1 MEKEINQESFRDRL
15 STMDDKGKRRWIYPK
30 RPKGR
35 LHTYRI
41 IVAIALLLILFGLP
55 FTEIN
60 GNQTLLLDIIDR
72 KFYIF
77 GLVFTPQDT
86 HIFAL
91 ATIAFLIFII
101 LFTFVFGRLFCG
113 WICPQTIF
121 MEMVFRKIEYLIEG
135 DARSQ
140 IKLNRAPWTVSKIFK
155 KSLKHFI
162 FGTLSVV
169 IINLLMSYIVG
180 SKRMIDM
187 ITSPISENLGI
198 FLAMAILSA
207 IFYFI
212 FAFFRE
218 QVCTNVCP
226 YGRMQGVLLVDDSII
241 VQYDFGRGEHRGTMK
256 DRKINENPPAS
267 LVESLNPDVIKA
279 KQNRGIDLKE
289 WGDCID
295 CNQCVEV
302 CPTGIDIRNGTQLE
316 CVNCTAC
323 IDACDD
329 VMSKMKKPL
338 GLIRLDSFNGII
350 TGKDRLITKRGY
362 AYVAV
367 LVVILVAFGI
377 VFAARTNVDAIILRT
392 PGMTYINVN
401 EAEISNLYNY
411 KFINRANQDFSKLEI
426 KMVGLEGEIEYI
438 GGKIPELKS
447 LDRVAGSFFV
457 KAKKSALKGQSTPV
471 RFEVYNDGEKL
482 ESKKSNFLGPIK

>member
-1 MEKEINQESFRDRL
+1 MEDENKHESFRDTL
-15 STMDDKGKRRWIYPK
+15 STLDEKGNRKWIYPK
-30 RPKGR
+30 KPKGKF
-35 LHTYRI
+35 HTYRI
-41 IVAIALLLILFGLP
+41 MVAILLLLILFGLP

-60 GNQTLLLDIIDR
+60 GSQTLLLDIIDR

-77 GLVFTPQDT
+77 GMIFTPQDT

-91 ATIAFLIFII
+91 ATVAFFIFII

-140 IKLNRAPWTVSKIFK
+140 IKLNKAPWTFSKVFRK
-155 KSLKHFI
+155 GLKHLI
-162 FGTLSVV
+162 FAVLSVV
-169 IINLLMSYIVG
+169 IINLLMSYIVS

-187 ITSPISENLGI
+187 ITSPISENFGI
-198 FLAMAILSA
+198 FLAMAILSV
-207 IFYFI
+207 IFYYI

-241 VQYDFGRGEHRGTMK
+241 VQYDFARGENRGTMK
-256 DRKINENPPAS
+256 DRKNNENPASSLIAS
-267 LVESLNPDVIKA
+267 LNEDVVKA
-279 KQNRGIDLKE
+279 KQNRGIAVGK

-323 IDACDD
+323 IDACNV
-329 VMSKMKKPL
+329 VMKKMDKPL
-338 GLIRLDSFNGII
+338 GLIRLDSFNGIMK
-350 TGKDRLITKRGY
+350 GKDRLITKRGY
-362 AYVAV
+362 AYIAV
-367 LVVILVAFGI
+367 LVVILTVFGI
-377 VFAARTNVDAIILRT
+377 VFGARTKVDAIILRT
-392 PGMTYINVN
+392 PGMTYINVS
-401 EAEISNLYNY
+401 ETEVSNLYNY
-411 KFINRANQDFSKLEI
+411 KLINRATHDFENLEI
-426 KMVGLEGEIEYI
+426 RLVDFDGVIEYV
-438 GGKIPELKS
+438 GGKMPTLKS
-447 LDRVAGSFFV
+447 LEMTTGSFFV
-457 KAKKSALKGQSTPV
+457 KAKKEALKGQSTPV

>member
-1 MEKEINQESFRDRL
+1 MENDKNQESFRDRI
-15 STMDDKGKRRWIYPK
+15 STVDDAGKRRWIYPK
-30 RPKGR
+30 KPKGK
-35 LHTYRI
+35 LHNYRVL
-41 IVAIALLLILFGLP
+41 VAILLLIVLFGLP
-55 FTEIN
+55 FTEMN

-91 ATIAFLIFII
+91 ATVAFLVFII
-101 LFTFVFGRLFCG
+101 LFTFVFGRMFCG
-113 WICPQTIF
+113 WVCPQTIF
-121 MEMVFRKIEYLIEG
+121 MEMVFRKIEYMIEG

-140 IKLNRAPWTVSKIFK
+140 IKLNNGPWTITKIFK
-155 KSLKHFI
+155 KGLKHFV
-162 FGTLSVV
+162 FAVLSIV

-180 SKRMIDM
+180 SKRMIEM
-187 ITSPISENLGI
+187 ISSPINEHFGI

-207 IFYFI
+207 IFYFV

-241 VQYDFGRGEHRGTMK
+241 VQYDFARGENRGSMK
-256 DRKINENPPAS
+256 DRKNNENPSPS
-267 LVESLNPDVIKA
+267 LVERLSEDMVRA
-279 KQNRGIDLKE
+279 KQNRGIDVNK

-323 IDACDD
+323 IDACND
-329 VMSKMKKPL
+329 VMKKMEKPL
-338 GLIRLDSFNGII
+338 GLIRLDSFNGVI
-350 TGKDRLITKRGY
+350 TGKDKLITKRGY
-362 AYVAV
+362 AYIAV
-367 LVVILVAFGI
+367 LVAILTAFGI

-392 PGMTYINVN
+392 PGMTFIPVN
-401 EAEISNLYNY
+401 ENEVSNLYNY
-411 KFINRANQDFSKLEI
+411 KFINRANQDYSNLEI
-426 KMVGLEGEIEYI
+426 KLVGLDGEIEYI
-438 GGKIPELKS
+438 GGKIPVLKS
-447 LDRVAGSFFV
+447 LQRVSGSFFV
-457 KAKKSALKGQSTPV
+457 KVSKTDLKGQSTPL
-471 RFEVYNDGEKL
+471 RFEVYNNDEKL

>member
-1 MEKEINQESFRDRL
+1 
-15 STMDDKGKRRWIYPK
+15 
-30 RPKGR
+30 
-35 LHTYRI
+35 
-41 IVAIALLLILFGLP
+41 
-55 FTEIN
+55 
-60 GNQTLLLDIIDR
+60 
-72 KFYIF
+72 
-77 GLVFTPQDT
+77 
-86 HIFAL
+86 
-91 ATIAFLIFII
+91 
-101 LFTFVFGRLFCG
+101 
-113 WICPQTIF
+113 
-121 MEMVFRKIEYLIEG
+121 
-135 DARSQ
+135 
-140 IKLNRAPWTVSKIFK
+140 
-155 KSLKHFI
+155 
-162 FGTLSVV
+162 
-169 IINLLMSYIVG
+169 
-180 SKRMIDM
+180 
-187 ITSPISENLGI
+187 
-198 FLAMAILSA
+198 
-207 IFYFI
+207 
-212 FAFFRE
+212 
-218 QVCTNVCP
+218 
-226 YGRMQGVLLVDDSII
+226 VLLVDDSII
-241 VQYDFGRGEHRGTMK
+241 VQYDFARGENRGTMK

-279 KQNRGIDLKE
+279 KQNRGITLKE

-338 GLIRLDSFNGII
+338 GLIRLDSYTGII

-367 LVVILVAFGI
+367 LAVILIAFGI

-411 KFINRANQDFSKLEI
+411 KLINRANQDFSKLEI

-447 LDRVAGSFFV
+447 LDRIAGSFFV
-457 KAKKSALKGQSTPV
+457 KAKKSGLKGQSTPV

>member
-1 MEKEINQESFRDRL
+1 MEDENKHESFRDTL
-15 STMDDKGKRRWIYPK
+15 STLDEKGNRKWIYPK
-30 RPKGR
+30 KPKGKF
-35 LHTYRI
+35 HTYRI
-41 IVAIALLLILFGLP
+41 IVAVSLLLILFGLP

-60 GNQTLLLDIIDR
+60 GSQTLLLDIIDR

-77 GLVFTPQDT
+77 GMIFTPQDT

-91 ATIAFLIFII
+91 ATIAFLIFVI

-140 IKLNRAPWTVSKIFK
+140 IKLNKAPWTISKVFK
-155 KSLKHFI
+155 KGFKHLI
-162 FGTLSVV
+162 FAVLSVV
-169 IINLLMSYIVG
+169 IINLLMSYIVS

-187 ITSPISENLGI
+187 ITSPISENFSI
-198 FLAMAILSA
+198 FLAMAILSV
-207 IFYFI
+207 IFYYV

-241 VQYDFGRGEHRGTMK
+241 VQYDFARGENRGNMK
-256 DRKINENPPAS
+256 DRKNNENPAS
-267 LVESLNPDVIKA
+267 TLVESLNEDVIKA
-279 KQNRGIDLKE
+279 KQNRGIALGQ

-316 CVNCTAC
+316 CINCTAC
-323 IDACDD
+323 MDACND
-329 VMSKMKKPL
+329 VMRKMDKPL
-338 GLIRLDSFNGII
+338 GLIRLDSFNGIMK
-350 TGKDRLITKRGY
+350 GKDRLITKRGY
-362 AYVAV
+362 AYIAV
-367 LVVILVAFGI
+367 LVVILTVFGL
-377 VFAARTNVDAIILRT
+377 VFSARTKVDAIILRT
-392 PGMTYINVN
+392 PGMTYINVS
-401 EAEISNLYNY
+401 ETEVSNLYNY
-411 KFINRANQDFSKLEI
+411 KLINRATHDFENLEI
-426 KMVGLEGEIEYI
+426 KLVDFDGVVEYV
-438 GGKIPELKS
+438 GGKMPPLKS
-447 LDRVAGSFFV
+447 LEMTTGSFFV
-457 KAKKSALKGQSTPV
+457 KAKKEVLNGQSTPV